1 MTRARLTAPQVH
13 VMVSQL
19 RALEIFKI
27 ATDDVVGVFLAT
39 TASGQVVF
47 NATRTET
54 FNVWDVE
61 YHPALWT
68 P

>member
-13 VMVSQL
+13 KMLDQL
-19 RALEIFKI
+19 RTAEIFTI

-39 TASGQVVF
+39 LRGQVVF
-47 NATRTET
+47 LANRTET
-54 FNVWDVE
+54 FNVWDVDF
-61 YHPALWT
+61 HPALWT